1 MSTHYALIRDGL
13 LEIVE
18 ILSQIKPEDGNKRL
32 QELNEKL
39 TQQQFNLVVMG
50 QFKRG
55 KSTFINALLG
65 AEIVP
70 TAIVPLTSIV
80 TILRFGHETKAIV
93 HYLNGH
99 EEEVQLSD
107 VPNFVTERGNPENRL
122 GVKHVEVLYPC
133 DHLKDGVRIIDTPG
147 VGSVFRHNTDIAY
160 VYLPYYVDAGVFIV
174 TADPPLG
181 ESEHRFLKDMRGY
194 VDKLFFVLNKI
205 DVVDTKD
212 LNEASAF
219 TGDIL
224 TRDLEQEVNIWP
236 VSAKLALDGKLKG
249 DSEKLARSRLLT
261 FENDLKHFL
270 HHDKGRAFLQAV
282 ISALLR
288 HIADESMAYK
298 LEQEAAKLS
307 LDELK
312 AKIAKFEDHA
322 RVAEKERDQK
332 AFILEGQVKKLHEM
346 LDDDLDALKKHKT
359 PTLVRDVEDIFG
371 EKVAKSPGS
380 RELEKEMENF
390 VFGQILNVFSF
401 FRNKESEKIAEA
413 LEGIYVDLANRTNE
427 TIESIVRLASDLF
440 EVELKPFTTVEK
452 LTGKSDFYFLLRD
465 DPDAT
470 ALIQLGIRSALP
482 TFFTK
487 GVILKRMRAMAKD
500 VFERHCGRVRYD
512 LIRRTDDT
520 TKKFRKD
527 LNQKIDLTLLAIRD
541 ALKRAVALKD
551 QSEQQVSQTLTNLTG
566 RLSVIEKIRAEL
578 LHYRRQAESL

>member
-1 MSTHYALIRDGL
+1 MASNYASIRESLIEVVRRM
-13 LEIVE
+13 
-18 ILSQIKPEDGNKRL
+18 SQINPEHGNNRL

-70 TAIVPLTSIV
+70 TAIVPLTSINV
-80 TILRFGHETKAIV
+80 TILRFGQETKAIV

-107 VPNFVTERGNPENRL
+107 IPNFVTERGNPENKL
-122 GVKHVEVLYPC
+122 GVKHVEVLYSC
-133 DHLKDGVRIIDTPG
+133 DYLKDGVRIIDTPG

-160 VYLPYYVDAGVFIV
+160 AYLPYVDAGVFIV

-181 ESEHRFLKDMRGY
+181 ESEHQFLKEMRGY

-205 DVVDTKD
+205 DVVDEKD
-212 LNEASAF
+212 LNEASDF
-219 TGDIL
+219 TGHIL

-322 RVAEKERDQK
+322 RVTEKERDQK

-346 LDDDLDALKKHKT
+346 LDDDLDALKKDKA

-390 VFGQILNVFSF
+390 VFGQILNVFST
-401 FRNKESEKIAEA
+401 FRNNESEKIAEA
-413 LEGIYVDLANRTNE
+413 LESIYVDLANRTNE
-427 TIESIVRLASDLF
+427 IIERIVRLASDLF

-482 TFFTK
+482 TFVTK

-520 TKKFRKD
+520 TRKFRKD
-527 LNQKIDLTLLAIRD
+527 LNDKIDLSLSAIRD

-551 QSEQQVSQTLTNLTG
+551 QSEQQVSQTLTNLSG

-578 LHYRRQAESL
+578 LDYRRQVESL

>member
-1 MSTHYALIRDGL
+1 MSTHYALIRDSL

-18 ILSQIKPEDGNKRL
+18 RLSQIKAEDGNKRL

-80 TILRFGHETKAIV
+80 TILRFGQETKAIV

-107 VPNFVTERGNPENRL
+107 IPNFVTERGNPENKL
-122 GVKHVEVLYPC
+122 CVKHVEVLYPC
-133 DHLKDGVRIIDTPG
+133 DYLKDGVRIIDTPG
-147 VGSVFRHNTDIAY
+147 VGSVFKHNTDIAY
-160 VYLPYYVDAGVFIV
+160 AYLPYVDAGVFIV
-174 TADPPLG
+174 TADPPVG
-181 ESEHRFLKDMRGY
+181 ESEHQFLKDMRGY

-205 DVVDTKD
+205 DVVDEKD

-219 TGDIL
+219 TEDIL

-346 LDDDLDALKKHKT
+346 LDDDLEALKKDKT

-390 VFGQILNVFSF
+390 VFGQILNVFST
-401 FRNKESEKIAEA
+401 FRNNESEKIAEA
-413 LEGIYVDLANRTNE
+413 LESIYVDLANRTNE

-482 TFFTK
+482 TFLTK

-500 VFERHCGRVRYD
+500 VFEKHCGRVRYD

-520 TKKFRKD
+520 TRKFRKD
-527 LNQKIDLTLLAIRD
+527 LNDKIDLTLSAIRD

-551 QSEQQVSQTLTNLTG
+551 QSEQEVSQTLTNLSG

-578 LHYRRQAESL
+578 LHYRRQVESL